1 MLVIPKFHCQRCFE
15 AWLRDC
21 DVPKDCT
28 NPEDPV
34 RGAPIALD
42 ERAHIFL
49 KDQNVSYIE
58 IRGSQTN
65 INKRMR
71 NVALTS
77 SLLRNKLLA
86 NRDSRNDFSPRNQSG
101 TNSSLGQSSRSRNQT
116 RPSSEA
122 RAIPIDND
130 EKVPASPRGDQD
142 QASGITD
149 VLIKS
154 GAAADA
160 ADGIRRYGGLT
171 NSQARVFVNSSLLNA
186 EAGPAS
192 GDQKHGIST
201 SSQSNITGSGREQK
215 SQASNYTGSS
225 GAKKKPS
232 RETLN
237 GKSGGAGGKRSKR
250 NRGGRNRGGKNGSKT
265 NLPDSGGETSK
276 TSVND
281 GEGSL
286 SSPGG
291 RNNAAGPNSKTLGKL
306 NGRTKEYIIF
316 LSSFISVVI
325 KIRRLV

>member
-15 AWLRDC
+15 AWLRDSN
-21 DVPKDCT
+21 VPKNCT

-58 IRGSQTN
+58 IKGSQST
-65 INKRMR
+65 INKKMR

-77 SLLRNKLLA
+77 SLFRNKLLA
-86 NRDSRNDFSPRNQSG
+86 NRDSRNDFTTKDHQSG
-101 TNSSLGQSSRSRNQT
+101 SKTSLGHSPKSKNHT

-122 RAIPIDND
+122 RAIPIDNE
-130 EKVPASPRGDQD
+130 EKASNASCQD
-142 QASGITD
+142 QASGVTD

-154 GAAADA
+154 GTTVDS

-186 EAGPAS
+186 EAGSAS
-192 GDQKHGIST
+192 GDQKQRT
-201 SSQSNITGSGREQK
+201 TSQSTISGGRELK
-215 SQASNYTGSS
+215 SQASAYS
-225 GAKKKPS
+225 GAKKKLS

-237 GKSGGAGGKRSKR
+237 GKSGGGKRSKR
-250 NRGGRNRGGKNGSKT
+250 NGRGGRNRGGKNGSKT

-276 TSVND
+276 TSVNHDDD
-281 GEGSL
+281 G
-286 SSPGG
+286 SSA
-291 RNNAAGPNSKTLGKL
+291 RNTAANSKTLGKL
-306 NGRTKEYIIF
+306 NGKNRIVRKENR
-316 LSSFISVVI
+316 LSN
-325 KIRRLV
+325 